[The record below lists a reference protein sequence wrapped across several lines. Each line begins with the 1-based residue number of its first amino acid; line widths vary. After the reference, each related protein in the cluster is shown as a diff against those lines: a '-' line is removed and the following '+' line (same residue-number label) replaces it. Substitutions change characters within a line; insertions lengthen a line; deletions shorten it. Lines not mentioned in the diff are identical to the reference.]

1 MACHPQESVALTAL
15 EQALVSIMRVF
26 HTYSGCRGRL
36 RKADLKALVNREL
49 PQFVQE
55 IRDPNT
61 LERLFRDLDA
71 DGDKSIDFQEYTT
84 LVAMVTAACHTSFLQ
99 GQ

>member
-1 MACHPQESVALTAL
+1 MASPRQAARGAEAICFGQRPGRTGGSTA
-15 EQALVSIMRVF
+15 AG
-26 HTYSGCRGRL
+26 HG
-36 RKADLKALVNREL
+36 L
-49 PQFVQE
+49 PPAGEE

-61 LERLFRDLDA
+61 LERLFKDLDA

-99 GQ
+99 DQ